1 MFLLLLRVCPCTFQV
16 AVCESSPSAC
26 QSLEMQPLV
35 VLQHMAVHVDAV
47 TCDFVVEVE
56 QKQVHCWTWWLG
68 QRLLL
73 KACPWTF
80 QVAVCQSGPVAYQ
93 SSEMRPLVVL
103 QHVAVLVDA
112 VTCDFVV
119 EVEQKQVH
127 CWTLWLEQL
136 ATKKLLR
143 WSLLQTCGS
152 SAHFQQSLQKY

>member
-1 MFLLLLRVCPCTFQV
+1 
-16 AVCESSPSAC
+16 
-26 QSLEMQPLV
+26 MQPLV
-35 VLQHMAVHVDAV
+35 VLQRMAVHVDAV

-80 QVAVCQSGPVAYQ
+80 QVAVCESGPVAYQ

-127 CWTLWLEQL
+127 CWTWWLEQL
-136 ATKKLLR
+136 ATKKLFSDGHCSKHVDHR
-143 WSLLQTCGS
+143 PISNKAYKNIDKRSLSTQNDLG
-152 SAHFQQSLQKY
+152 HPNEMEMEV